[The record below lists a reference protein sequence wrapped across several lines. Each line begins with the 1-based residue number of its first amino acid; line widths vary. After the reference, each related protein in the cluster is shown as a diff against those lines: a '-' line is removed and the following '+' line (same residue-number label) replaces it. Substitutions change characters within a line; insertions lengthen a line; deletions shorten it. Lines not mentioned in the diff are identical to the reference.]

1 MLNWTL
7 RRERKLS
14 QPRATAFTN
23 DSKIAS
29 PGLAAVV
36 VI

>member
-1 MLNWTL
+1 MLDWTL
-7 RRERKLS
+7 QRERKLS

-29 PGLAAVV
+29 AGLVAVV
-36 VI
+36 VV